1 VPGAES
7 APAPIELPLY
17 DGPIPNA
24 LPVPDTES
32 ATVRPS
38 DGKLL
43 VTNVTRPTLTV
54 FPAPAG
60 KANGAAVI
68 VMPGGGY
75 AFLNI
80 RSGGSAVAERFRDLG
95 FTALLL
101 KYRLP
106 SDATMP
112 RKELGPAQDA
122 QRAIAVARARAREWG
137 IERVGLLG
145 LSAGG
150 HLASFV
156 GTRSDHCF
164 LPEPAGVDLRP
175 DFLVLV
181 YPVISLADGLAHVGS
196 RTALLGERA
205 SAERIAE
212 YSTERHVSPR
222 TPPTFL
228 IHGRDDSVVDY
239 RNSIIFQEALRRHG
253 VPNDLLLYERGPHG
267 FDVVNPHSPVSWSD
281 RAVAW
286 LRAQRLI
293 P

>member
-1 VPGAES
+1 VPSAEP

-17 DGPIPNA
+17 EGPIPNA

-32 ATVRPS
+32 AAVRPS

-43 VTNVTRPTLTV
+43 VSNVSRPSLTV

-60 KANGAAVI
+60 KRNGAAVI

-80 RSGGSAVAERFRDLG
+80 RNGGSAVAERFRDLG

-112 RKELGPAQDA
+112 RKEIGPAQDA
-122 QRAIAVARARAREWG
+122 QRAIAVARTRAREWG
-137 IERVGLLG
+137 VDRVGVLG

-156 GTRSDHCF
+156 GTRFDRCF
-164 LPEPAGVDLRP
+164 LPDQPGVDLRP
-175 DFLVLV
+175 DFQVLV

-196 RTALLGERA
+196 RTALLGQHA
-205 SAERIAE
+205 TAERIAE
-212 YSTERHVSPR
+212 YSTELHVSPR

-228 IHGRDDSVVDY
+228 VHGRDDTAVDY
-239 RNSIIFQEALRRHG
+239 RNSVVFQEALRRHG
-253 VPNDLLLYERGPHG
+253 VPNDLLLYDRGPHG
-267 FDVVNPHSPVSWSD
+267 FDAVNPHSSISWID
-281 RAVAW
+281 RAEDW
-286 LRAQRLI
+286 LRSQQLI
-293 P
+293 G